1 MTRNPKKIP
10 NFVRVMFRLVEIPWN
25 VLRRRNRWGLSVSNL
40 LTDFPLFDPNSG
52 YGYGRQTLF
61 LREAANNSFRSLSF
75 LSRMSGLGNADQ
87 LKRISLSSL
96 KADSNALSLGEAF
109 SRLGSD
115 KSIGHNYHLAYGQ
128 LLTFLGGAPNGILE
142 IGLGSKNPKIASN
155 MGLKAS
161 PGASLRAF
169 EENSIGPLFGC
180 DIDPDS
186 IFSTERIGCF
196 VLDQL
201 DRSALDK
208 LVQEWNPELDLVI
221 DDGLHSVT
229 ANLNSL
235 ALGLRLTHD
244 KGVVVIEDIR
254 SNNLDVWQFVADLM
268 SNLGYSACL
277 LEDFQGSFLFVV
289 TKSGPFNWEICDV

>member
-1 MTRNPKKIP
+1 M
-10 NFVRVMFRLVEIPWN
+10 
-25 VLRRRNRWGLSVSNL
+25 LRSRNRWGLSVSNL
-40 LTDFPLFDPNSG
+40 LADFSLFDPNSG
-52 YGYGRQTLF
+52 YGYGRQALF

-75 LSRMSGLGNADQ
+75 LSRISGLGHGDQ
-87 LKRISLSSL
+87 LNRISLSSL
-96 KADSNALSLGEAF
+96 KADSNAESLGEAF

-115 KSIGHNYHLAYGQ
+115 KSVGHNYHLAYGQ
-128 LLTFLGGAPNGILE
+128 LLTKLRGAPNGILE

-155 MGLKAS
+155 MGPKAS
-161 PGASLRAF
+161 PGASIRAF
-169 EENSIGPLFGC
+169 EENTIGPLFGC

-186 IFSTERIGCF
+186 LFSTERIRCF

-201 DRSALDK
+201 DQSSLDT
-208 LVQEWNPELDLVI
+208 LVQEWDPQLDLVI

-244 KGVVVIEDIR
+244 KGIVVIEDIR
-254 SNNLDVWQFVADLM
+254 SNSLDVWEFVADLM
-268 SNLGYSACL
+268 ANLGYSTSL

-289 TKSGPFNWEICDV
+289 SKFGPINWEM